1 MLMDPCALTSAWGQ
15 ADKRTRR
22 SAGPEW
28 ADLALHVI
36 LLQVGGSQ
44 ELRPD
49 KGPQTRPGHR
59 ERGLP
64 HHGRNHLVRARARTR
79 RPESR
84 NTTQCGE
91 DEEGRTSDPGWQ
103 WWGMSVG
110 W

>member
-1 MLMDPCALTSAWGQ
+1 MLMDPCAHISLG
-15 ADKRTRR
+15 TRR

-28 ADLALHVI
+28 ASDLALQII

-59 ERGLP
+59 ERGLR

-103 WWGMSVG
+103 
-110 W
+110 